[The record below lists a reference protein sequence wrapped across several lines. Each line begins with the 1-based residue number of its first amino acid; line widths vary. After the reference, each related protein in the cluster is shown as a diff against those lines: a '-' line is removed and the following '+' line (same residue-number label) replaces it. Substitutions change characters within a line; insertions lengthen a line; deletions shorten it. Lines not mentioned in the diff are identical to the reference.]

1 MQFIQIQNEIIDT
14 AHSQG
19 QVDPATFARLMLYE
33 PDDVQAAISEL
44 INRGLVAAAEGGN
57 FHLTDQGEA
66 VHQAQEESHR
76 ADVISRTGTWQRR

>member
-1 MQFIQIQNEIIDT
+1 MQFTQIQNEIIDT

-44 INRGLVAAAEGGN
+44 VNRGLVAAAEGDN
-57 FHLTDQGEA
+57 FHLTDQGGA
-66 VHQAQEESHR
+66 VHRGQEEAHR

>member
-1 MQFIQIQNEIIDT
+1 VQSTQIQNEIIDT

-33 PDDVQAAISEL
+33 PDDVQAAISDL
-44 INRGLVAAAEGGN
+44 VSRGLVAAAEGGN

-66 VHQAQEESHR
+66 VHRAQEDAHR
-76 ADVISRTGTWQRR
+76 ADVISHTGTWQRR